1 MIPVM
6 TMEDIHDATETF
18 ARYGVP
24 ADRIFSEIMRARY
37 LDYVLFLN
45 PSNQQYGI
53 SIEDLYDNMKQT
65 AEKLG
70 MYEGDADT
78 YVRVYT
84 LALRV
89 DPMVFAP
96 GVSPMTDEMKALVEY
111 GIERA
116 EKSGK
121 TVLFSGVESYL
132 PYAGRL
138 WDKLAD
144 KRLAFVVKS
153 SLWKK
158 RLQLLFP
165 RCRFLLPEDLAHDEV
180 KYDYIFHGTGEG
192 QGEEG
197 QLLSLLAEKGS
208 MDWILPYDYFTA
220 SGDIPDGIRNDV
232 RRDGR
237 LSGYFDLS
245 MGEREYAFLR
255 FDYGKEGVSIGNM
268 GFAEGKCAFFEQLKM
283 PLSAFQEADE
293 WNYDVYAYNASPA
306 LQAILAGNILQM
318 EHALGQE
325 FDEVKKET
333 LPAGRYQILEA
344 EALTDSEILKNE
356 ERPVVW
362 DEPREGIL
370 LREGDLALSFHKGE
384 FHFIPVGKGEEYVAG
399 KGVFGLRMK
408 GWYTPWFLKLY
419 LDGPVGR
426 LFLETMRSGETYAFS
441 LSRLL
446 RVPLPVSDRQ
456 KMEDITE
463 TAAKAVSRLAE
474 AEQNWRRVKRE
485 SVGMMMGHSTM

>member
-1 MIPVM
+1 M
-6 TMEDIHDATETF
+6 
-18 ARYGVP
+18 
-24 ADRIFSEIMRARY
+24 
-37 LDYVLFLN
+37 
-45 PSNQQYGI
+45 
-53 SIEDLYDNMKQT
+53 
-65 AEKLG
+65 
-70 MYEGDADT
+70 
-78 YVRVYT
+78 
-84 LALRV
+84 
-89 DPMVFAP
+89 
-96 GVSPMTDEMKALVEY
+96 
-111 GIERA
+111 
-116 EKSGK
+116 
-121 TVLFSGVESYL
+121 
-132 PYAGRL
+132 
-138 WDKLAD
+138 
-144 KRLAFVVKS
+144 
-153 SLWKK
+153 
-158 RLQLLFP
+158 
-165 RCRFLLPEDLAHDEV
+165 

-192 QGEEG
+192 QGEER
-197 QLLSLLAEKGS
+197 QLLPLLAEKGS
-208 MDWILPYDYFTA
+208 MDWILPYDHFTA

-268 GFAEGKCAFFEQLKM
+268 GFAEGKCLFFEQMKM

-318 EHALGQE
+318 EHTLGQE
-325 FDEVKKET
+325 FDEVRKET

-344 EALTDSEILKNE
+344 EALTDSEIQKNE
-356 ERPVVW
+356 GKPVVW

-370 LREGDLALSFHKGE
+370 LREGDLALTLHKGQ

-441 LSRLL
+441 MSRLL

-485 SVGMMMGHSTM
+485 SVGMMMGHPTL